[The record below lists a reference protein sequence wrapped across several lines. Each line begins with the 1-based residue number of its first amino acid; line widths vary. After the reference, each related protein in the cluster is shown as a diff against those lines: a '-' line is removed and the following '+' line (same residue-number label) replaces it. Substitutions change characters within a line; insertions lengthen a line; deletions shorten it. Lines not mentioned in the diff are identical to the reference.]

1 MTKKRL
7 DSKGQELFCGES
19 ERKDGKSHS
28 CEDLIANN
36 KAKG

>member
-19 ERKDGKSHS
+19 ERKEKNHS
-28 CEDLIANN
+28 CEYLISNI
-36 KAKG
+36 